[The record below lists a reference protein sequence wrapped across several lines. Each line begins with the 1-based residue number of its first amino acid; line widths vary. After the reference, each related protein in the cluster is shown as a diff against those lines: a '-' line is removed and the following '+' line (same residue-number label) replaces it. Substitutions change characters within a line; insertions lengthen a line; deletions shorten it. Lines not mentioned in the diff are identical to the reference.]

1 MPAVVA
7 IGVSTGGP
15 AALEELLPR
24 LPRFFPLPVVVVQH
38 MPELFTALLAERLQR
53 FCSLQVRE
61 ASEGVPLLPGTV
73 FIARGDR
80 HLEALKP
87 STARLPPTL
96 HLTSGPLENHCR
108 PSVDVLFRSLAAVF
122 GGNVLALVLT
132 GMGNDGLAGC
142 RLLRDAGATIL
153 VQDEASSAIW
163 GMPGAVATA
172 GLADQVL
179 PLAQIAPEILRL
191 TRSCVKEAREL
202 REATA

>member
-1 MPAVVA
+1 
-7 IGVSTGGP
+7 
-15 AALEELLPR
+15 
-24 LPRFFPLPVVVVQH
+24 